1 MKIYNNSD
9 TNIPV
14 LAQQELERGFTNI
27 GYQGESVTA
36 TRVKS
41 YDDSDHYE
49 IYDEDGSLLFTL
61 DTDEN
66 YPVIY

>member
-9 TNIPV
+9 TIIPV
-14 LAQQELERGFTNI
+14 SAQQELERGLANI

-36 TRVKS
+36 TRVRA
-41 YDDSDHYE
+41 YDHSEHYE
-49 IYDEDGSLLFTL
+49 IYSEDGSLLFTL
-61 DTDEN
+61 DADEN